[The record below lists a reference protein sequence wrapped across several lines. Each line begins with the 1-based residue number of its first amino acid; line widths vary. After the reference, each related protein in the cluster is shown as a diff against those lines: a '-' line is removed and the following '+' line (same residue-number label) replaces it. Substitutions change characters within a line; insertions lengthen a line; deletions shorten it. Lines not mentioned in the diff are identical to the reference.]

1 LKQKVLIICHHYPD
15 RSPGQRYRFE
25 QYLEFLSE
33 NGYEMHMSYLL
44 NEKDDKL
51 FYAKGKYF
59 SKIWILLKSIAK
71 RFKDVRRARNYDL
84 IFIYR
89 EAFFIGTTIFERR
102 LSKIKPTIFDFD
114 DAIWLQNV
122 SEANRKFVFLKNP
135 QKTSKIIQHASLVL
149 AGNDFLANYAL
160 QFNGNVHVVPTTVDT
175 ENFIRKTEP
184 NLLEKICIGWSG
196 SSTTIQHFEYAIP
209 VLTKLKEKYGDDI
222 DIKVMGDASYHNE
235 LLNIKGIPWSSD
247 TEVAVIDSFDIGI
260 MPLPDEMWTKGKCG
274 LKGLTY
280 MSLEVP
286 TIMSPVGVNTEIIQ
300 DGVNGFLAATAEEWL
315 AKIEL
320 LIQDKDLRVKMGK
333 AGRQTVVEKYSVEA
347 WKGVYLKLFQSLTN
361 EKKLHL

>member
-1 LKQKVLIICHHYPD
+1 MKKKVLIICHHYPD

-33 NGYEMHMSYLL
+33 NGYELHMSYLL
-44 NEKDDKL
+44 NKKDDKL

-59 SKIWILLKSIAK
+59 AKVWILLKSIVKRIKDLLSAK
-71 RFKDVRRARNYDL
+71 NYDL
-84 IFIYR
+84 VFIYR
-89 EAFFIGTTIFERR
+89 EAFFIGTTFFERQ

-122 SEANRKFVFLKNP
+122 SEANKKFVFLKNP
-135 QKTSKIIQHASLVL
+135 QKTSKIIQNVSLVL
-149 AGNDFLANYAL
+149 AGNHFLANYAM
-160 QFNGNVHVVPTTVDT
+160 QFNSNVHIVPTTVDT
-175 ENFIRKTEP
+175 QIFNKKTDRSQV
-184 NLLEKICIGWSG
+184 EKLCIGWSG

-209 VLTKLKEKYGDDI
+209 VLAKLKEKYGDKL
-222 DIKVMGDASYHNE
+222 DIKVMGDETYVNE
-235 LLNIKGIPWSSD
+235 LLNIKGIGWSSE

-260 MPLPDEMWTKGKCG
+260 MPLPNEQWTKGKCG

-300 DGVNGFLAATAEEWL
+300 DGVNG
-315 AKIEL
+315 
-320 LIQDKDLRVKMGK
+320 
-333 AGRQTVVEKYSVEA
+333 
-347 WKGVYLKLFQSLTN
+347 
-361 EKKLHL
+361 